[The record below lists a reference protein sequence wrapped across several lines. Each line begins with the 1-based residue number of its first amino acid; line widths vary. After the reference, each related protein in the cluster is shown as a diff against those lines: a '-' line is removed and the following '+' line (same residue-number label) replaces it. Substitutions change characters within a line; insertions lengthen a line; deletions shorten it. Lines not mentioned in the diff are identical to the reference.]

1 MYGNTVTTPEGKRMD
16 AMHLAPGHS
25 AMGGWSEPSSS
36 TSSSQLVY
44 GGQMLPKV
52 LVVED
57 SVEFQ
62 AMIRAT
68 LGKNIQVTMAS
79 TLSEARAAARSQQF
93 DLFLLDVML
102 PDGSGFDFCSELQAD
117 TKTQSTPVIFLT
129 GKTGVTDKVL
139 GLTLGADDYMTK
151 PFEPAELRAR
161 VESKLKKAL
170 SQKQDENI
178 LHRGWVRLEVPTY
191 TAFLLTEQGERKLD
205 LTPIE
210 YKLLYRLAQHP
221 GHILTRQQ
229 LIDLVW
235 GQNTF
240 LEERS
245 VDKHVSSLRK
255 KLDMFGKKIRTVSG
269 LGYQFVPGNE

>member
-1 MYGNTVTTPEGKRMD
+1 
-16 AMHLAPGHS
+16 
-25 AMGGWSEPSSS
+25 
-36 TSSSQLVY
+36 
-44 GGQMLPKV
+44 MLPKV